1 MIEIHLNLYP
11 KPILKFYLK
20 AFLTH
25 EKFKQSTVE
34 TLKAQKTINMNIQ
47 NLLS

>member
-1 MIEIHLNLYP
+1 MIQIHLNLNP

-25 EKFKQSTVE
+25 ENSKLSTVE

-47 NLLS
+47 NN